1 MNNQNQPPGAMP
13 NQIPHSD
20 EEEIIVDVE
29 EEQQPSLA
37 KKVLSDS
44 DEGIMKSSSSGEDS
58 HSSNNEHS
66 DSCHSDHEKPEGTK
80 NNSNCCHNHSHHHS
94 GCGHSH
100 NQNLPKI
107 NPKTGLTKEEEEIAM
122 KEGIDVNVVDEID
135 ENGQPL
141 AKQDDVYKCRFCD
154 RTFSYLCHLRVHERV
169 HTGEKP
175 YKCSFCDVTF
185 SQLGSLTVH
194 MRIHTG
200 EKPYECRICKKK
212 FRHINS
218 LRRHQRQVHRKA
230 PGDEDTEIIQRPGST
245 FPQNLYMQQQMMQ
258 SSALHALGHRMPIG
272 NAVSQQM
279 LQLQQQQQAAA
290 ILRQRQQNQPKVT
303 TAASMQQEIQAR
315 KLALE
320 NLQRQHQARQAQI
333 LQQQQQ
339 VAAMQMQNQQ
349 MAALHRKRH
358 LSAMSS
364 SDSANSSPEKVIKPE
379 VKQEMPSPNTLT
391 NLVSLM
397 ENRESLDMSGL
408 SMEERKSMKLKLAKY
423 VMNVLN
429 DDDVKTQESR
439 YNSQDSGVVPEIEVD
454 VE

>member
-1 MNNQNQPPGAMP
+1 MNNQNQPPGMDM
-13 NQIPHSD
+13 PHSD

-29 EEQQPSLA
+29 EEQPSLA

-66 DSCHSDHEKPEGTK
+66 DSCHSDHEKSESIK
-80 NNSNCCHNHSHHHS
+80 NKTSNHNHSIQ
-94 GCGHSH
+94 
-100 NQNLPKI
+100 QNLPKI

-122 KEGIDVNVVDEID
+122 KEGIDVNVVDELD

-230 PGDEDTEIIQRPGST
+230 PGDEDTEIIQRPGSV

-258 SSALHALGHRMPIG
+258 NSALHALGHRMPAIG

-290 ILRQRQQNQPKVT
+290 ILRQRQQTQSNQMS
-303 TAASMQQEIQAR
+303 AAAMQQEIQAR
-315 KLALE
+315 KQALE

-349 MAALHRKRH
+349 MAAYRKRH

-364 SDSANSSPEKVIKPE
+364 TDSTQSIPAKVIKTE
-379 VKQEMPSPNTLT
+379 VKSEMHSPNTLT

-397 ENRESLDMSGL
+397 ENRESLDLSGL

-429 DDDVKTQESR
+429 DDDAKIQESR